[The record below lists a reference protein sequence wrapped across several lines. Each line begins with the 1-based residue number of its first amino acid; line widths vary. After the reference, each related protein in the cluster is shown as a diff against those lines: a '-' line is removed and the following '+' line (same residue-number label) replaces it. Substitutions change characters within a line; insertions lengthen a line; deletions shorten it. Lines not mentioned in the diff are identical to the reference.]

1 MANMRAMMPALQK
14 AKAVQLASGIAFA
27 NVQLPAQT
35 RETRIVKDVP
45 AGEIARELKAWM
57 EE

>member
-1 MANMRAMMPALQK
+1 MMPALQK
-14 AKAVQLASGIAFA
+14 AKPVQLASGIAFA

-45 AGEIARELKAWM
+45 ASEIARELKAWM